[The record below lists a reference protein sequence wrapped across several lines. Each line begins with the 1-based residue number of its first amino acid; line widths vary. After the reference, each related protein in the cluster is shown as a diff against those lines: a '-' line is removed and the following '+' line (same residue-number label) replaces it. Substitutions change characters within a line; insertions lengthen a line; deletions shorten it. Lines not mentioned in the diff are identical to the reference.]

1 MPKIRSQLRFLCTQ
15 CKAQSAKWTGQ
26 CGACGEWNTLVE
38 NNQISPGK
46 RAKEGGSFK
55 SIRLADVEVSR
66 YSRLHTG
73 LAELDRVVGGG
84 LVPGAVVLLG
94 GEPGIGKS
102 TLAIQAMAQMAND
115 TPTLYVSAEE
125 SLEQLA
131 LRYQRLELQGDNR
144 LNQYQKFHS
153 FLRKL

>member
-1 MPKIRSQLRFLCTQ
+1 MPKIKAQHRFLCAQ
-15 CKAQSAKWTGQ
+15 CKAPSAKWTGQ

-38 NNQISPGK
+38 NSQINPGK
-46 RAKEGGSFK
+46 RGKGGGVVK
-55 SIRLADVEVSR
+55 STRLADVEVSR

-73 LAELDRVVGGG
+73 LTELDRVVGGG

-115 TPTLYVSAEE
+115 IPTLYVSAEE

-131 LRYQRLELQGDNR
+131 LRYQRL
-144 LNQYQKFHS
+144 
-153 FLRKL
+153 

>member
-1 MPKIRSQLRFLCTQ
+1 M
-15 CKAQSAKWTGQ
+15 
-26 CGACGEWNTLVE
+26 
-38 NNQISPGK
+38 
-46 RAKEGGSFK
+46 
-55 SIRLADVEVSR
+55 EVSR

-73 LAELDRVVGGG
+73 LTELDRVVGGG

-115 TPTLYVSAEE
+115 IPTLYVSAEE

-131 LRYQRLELQGDNR
+131 LRYQRLELQDGN
-144 LNQYQKFHS
+144 LEAISTGELSSVIEAIENQQS
-153 FLRKL
+153 IVSGN